1 MDIAIVGTGYV
12 GLVTGA
18 CFAQL
23 GNRVICVDN
32 DEKKIKRLKR
42 MDIPIYE
49 PGLEE
54 MVRDN
59 VRGRRLF
66 FSSSIKEAVDSS
78 QVIFITVGTPSRESG
93 EADLSGVE
101 KVARN
106 IAKYM
111 RSYRLIVEKST
122 VPVETGKWVEHTVGL
137 NNKRKVKFDIA
148 SNPEFLREGQAISD
162 FMRPDRVVIGV
173 ESKRA
178 ESILRDLYEPLDCP
192 IIVTDIK
199 SAEIIK
205 HASNSFLAAKIS
217 FINAVSQVCDRVGAD
232 VVKVAEGMG
241 LDRRIGRSFLD
252 AGAGYGGSC
261 FPKDVQAFINIAQKI
276 GYDFELLKAVE
287 RVNEE
292 QKINI
297 MKKIESMLWIV
308 RGKTIAVLGLA
319 FKPDTDDLRNA
330 PSIDIIRRLQSEG
343 AKIKAYDPHAMRKAK
358 DMIAGVEFS
367 RDLYGCFRS
376 CDCAVFITEWPQFKE
391 LDLARIKK
399 LMRHPIIVD
408 GRNIY
413 EPGKMKKLG
422 FHYCG
427 IGRR

>member
-59 VRGRRLF
+59 ARGRRLF

-162 FMRPDRVVIGV
+162 FMHPDRVVIGV

-178 ESILRDLYEPLDCP
+178 ERILRDLYEPLDCP

-413 EPGKMKKLG
+413 EPDKMKKMG